1 MNILKFYVHKNS
13 TKKIEYRAWIQV
25 MSFYGLR
32 EAIFKNHAGPKI
44 DPFKFWENHHYYF
57 FSESTSQKTKEK

>member
-1 MNILKFYVHKNS
+1 
-13 TKKIEYRAWIQV
+13 